1 MPGRWVYPLDP
12 ECPEYSKFRDTLY
25 NDPMSEIVPSD
36 VLVELMED
44 YERKHRAKC
53 KRCQEY
59 GAANVDVEY

>member
-12 ECPEYSKFRDTLY
+12 NCPEYERFASTLFD
-25 NDPMSEIVPSD
+25 DPMTSAMGAPTDDILEGF
-36 VLVELMED
+36 
-44 YERKHRAKC
+44 ERKHRIKC